1 MTGPTVS
8 RPAGIRHTCIHLD
21 RCARACGE
29 ARRWARETLRDWPPP
44 DGCREGR
51 VDEDIVL
58 VVSELVTNAVTHA
71 VGPIRADLHRHLDGS
86 IRIAVADGGPAP
98 SAPRPPEGPLIEHGR
113 GLAIVAALAARHGR
127 DTTPAR
133 PFRARSWAVLTPTH

>member
-1 MTGPTVS
+1 MTSPAAS
-8 RPAGIRHTCIHLD
+8 RPAGIRHTRIHLD

-29 ARRWARETLRDWPPP
+29 ARRWARNTLRDWPPP
-44 DGCREGR
+44 DGCPHGR
-51 VDEDIVL
+51 ADEDIVL

-71 VGPIRADLHRHLDGS
+71 VGPIRADLHRHPDGS
-86 IRIAVADGGPAP
+86 IRVAVTDGGPA
-98 SAPRPPEGPLIEHGR
+98 AFTHRPAAGPLAEHGR

-133 PFRARSWAVLTPTH
+133 PFRARSWAVLTPTR